1 MGHLLKTQTQLYS
14 DSQILS
20 DNLSKTEFLYGGT
33 SIPENA
39 DMAVYKTPG
48 NYCCQQNAVAAT
60 LKSCPV
66 DRAFY
71 LKIKTSHPTSKES
84 YIVQE
89 YTVFDGSEKITVGYD
104 PYTDKWSDPKKYIV
118 QNDLNDR
125 ISSRLKIEWSNDPVG
140 LLITVDRNNK
150 RLLPSSAMTNIS

>member
-1 MGHLLKTQTQLYS
+1 
-14 DSQILS
+14 
-20 DNLSKTEFLYGGT
+20 
-33 SIPENA
+33 
-39 DMAVYKTPG
+39 MAVYKTPG

-60 LKSCPV
+60 LKNCPV

-104 PYTDKWSDPKKYIV
+104 PY
-118 QNDLNDR
+118 
-125 ISSRLKIEWSNDPVG
+125 
-140 LLITVDRNNK
+140 NNV
-150 RLLPSSAMTNIS
+150 